1 MQACWAL
8 LLDLLACSA
17 PARAL
22 LPPLAAV
29 VDVWPDLLEAL
40 QPAAADGSSSSGDG
54 AAQELASCHSALQHL
69 CSLATA
75 EEEHAAEEQEAAAA
89 AGAGGA
95 GDVPP
100 PLLLERQPVAATEFL
115 RRLGQQRWGWEPDA
129 AGSAAA
135 LQQLRAA
142 LQREPGA
149 AGAHAAAAIA
159 AEAPA
164 AAEAT
169 GTAAV
174 IAPVTPA
181 DEPMQPAGTVAGQ
194 PGADAADR
202 VMRDGQ
208 VEEL

>member
-8 LLDLLACSA
+8 LLDLLASSA
-17 PARAL
+17 PARTL

-29 VDVWPDLLEAL
+29 VDVWPGLLEAL
-40 QPAAADGSSSSGDG
+40 QPAAADGSSSGNG
-54 AAQELASCHSALQHL
+54 PPQELAGCHSALQHL
-69 CSLATA
+69 CGLAAA
-75 EEEHAAEEQEAAAA
+75 EEEHAAEEQETAAA
-89 AGAGGA
+89 AGAAGA

-115 RRLGQQRWGWEPDA
+115 RQLGQQLWGWEADA
-129 AGSAAA
+129 AGSAGA

-142 LQREPGA
+142 LQQEPGA
-149 AGAHAAAAIA
+149 VGAHAAAAKA
-159 AEAPA
+159 AEAA

-181 DEPMQPAGTVAGQ
+181 DEPMHGLGAVAGQ